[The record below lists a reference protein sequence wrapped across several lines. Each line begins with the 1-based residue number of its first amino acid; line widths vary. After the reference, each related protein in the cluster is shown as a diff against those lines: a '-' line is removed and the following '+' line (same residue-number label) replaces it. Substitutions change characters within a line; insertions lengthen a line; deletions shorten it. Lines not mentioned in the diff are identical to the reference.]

1 MLQVRRL
8 EKIIEN
14 RSALYIE
21 ELDIQAGDVVAVVG
35 LTGSGKTLLIRLLSG
50 TMVPSGGKVL
60 LDGQDIHQSPQV
72 RACIGVLFQEDLLY
86 ERQTA
91 QDNLEL
97 YCQLHKLPRSRA
109 SEVLEQV
116 GMSDQA
122 RQRVSKLAPSAQ
134 RRLAFART
142 LVGRPSILL
151 LDQPTLRTDLDTQ
164 ALFGR
169 LIIQVASEGIGV
181 LMTEEDLAWAGKFCT
196 HIVELEDGRVTGSR
210 ARERESE
217 QAGPAAPEHLT
228 PYKVPARK
236 EDRIMLYDPG
246 DILYASSRDGKTYL
260 RTATEEAITNLT
272 LQELEMRL
280 AGRGFFKAHRA
291 YLVNLQH
298 IKAVIQYTRNSYT
311 LQLNDTQ
318 GTMIPLS
325 KQSEKELQS
334 LLGY

>member
-8 EKIIEN
+8 EKILEN

-21 ELDIQAGDVVAVVG
+21 QLDINAGDVVAVVG
-35 LTGSGKTLLIRLLSG
+35 LSSSGKTLLIRLLSG
-50 TMVPSGGKVL
+50 TLVPSGGKVL
-60 LDGQDIHQSPQV
+60 LDGQDIHQSTGA
-72 RACIGVLFQEDLLY
+72 RTRIGVLFQEDLLY
-86 ERQTA
+86 ERQTP
-91 QDNLEL
+91 QENLEL

-109 SEVLEQV
+109 SEVLELV

-134 RRLAFART
+134 RRLAFARA
-142 LVGRPSILL
+142 LIGHPPILL
-151 LDQPTLRTDLDTQ
+151 FDQPTLRADLVTQ
-164 ALFGR
+164 TLFAR
-169 LIIQVASEGIGV
+169 LITQMASEGAGV
-181 LMTEEDLAWAGKFCT
+181 LLTEEDLAWAGKFCT
-196 HIVELEDGRVTGSR
+196 HIVELEDGHITSYR
-210 ARERESE
+210 ARESE
-217 QAGPAAPEHLT
+217 QAGPAAPEQLT

-236 EDRIMLYDPG
+236 EDRIMLYDPSE
-246 DILYASSRDGKTYL
+246 ILYASSRDSKTYL
-260 RTATEEAITNLT
+260 RTASEEAVTNLT

-280 AGRGFFKAHRA
+280 VGRGFFKAHRA

-298 IKAVIQYTRNSYT
+298 IKSVIQYTRNSYI
-311 LQLNDTQ
+311 LQLSDEQ

>member
-14 RSALYIE
+14 RSVLYIE
-21 ELDIQAGDVVAVVG
+21 QLDINARDVVAVVG

-50 TMVPSGGKVL
+50 TLVPSGGKVL
-60 LDGQDIHQSPQV
+60 LDGQDIHQSPKA
-72 RACIGVLFQEDLLY
+72 RAGIGVLFQEDLLY

-109 SEVLEQV
+109 NEVLEQV

-122 RQRVSKLAPSAQ
+122 RQRVAKLAPSAQ
-134 RRLAFART
+134 RRLAFARA
-142 LVGRPSILL
+142 LIGRPTILL
-151 LDQPTLRTDLDTQ
+151 LDQPTLRTDLDIQ

-169 LIIQVASEGIGV
+169 LIAQATGEGAGV
-181 LMTEEDLAWAGKFCT
+181 LVS
-196 HIVELEDGRVTGSR
+196 IVSNR
-210 ARERESE
+210 ARVSE
-217 QAGPAAPEHLT
+217 QVGPTTPEHLT

-260 RTATEEAITNLT
+260 RTATEEAITGLT

-280 AGRGFFKAHRA
+280 VGRGFFKAHRA

-311 LQLNDTQ
+311 LQLNDEQ

-334 LLGY
+334 LPGY

>member
-14 RSALYIE
+14 RSALYVE
-21 ELDIQAGDVVAVVG
+21 QLDINAGDVVAVVG

-50 TMVPSGGKVL
+50 TLAPSGGKVL
-60 LDGQDIHQSPQV
+60 LDGQDIHQSPGA
-72 RACIGVLFQEDLLY
+72 RARIGVLFQEDLLY

-97 YCQLHKLPRSRA
+97 YCQLHRLSRSRA

-142 LVGRPSILL
+142 LVGCPSTLL

-164 ALFGR
+164 TLFAR
-169 LIIQVASEGIGV
+169 LITQVANEGAGV
-181 LMTEEDLAWAGKFCT
+181 LVTEEDLGWAGKFCT
-196 HIVELEDGRVTGSR
+196 HIVELEAGRVASNR
-210 ARERESE
+210 ARESE

-260 RTATEEAITNLT
+260 RTTTEEAITNLT

-311 LQLNDTQ
+311 LQLNDEQ

>member
-8 EKIIEN
+8 EKIVEN

-21 ELDIQAGDVVAVVG
+21 QLDINAGDVVAVVG
-35 LTGSGKTLLIRLLSG
+35 LSSSGKTLLIRLLSG
-50 TMVPSGGKVL
+50 TLVPSGGKVL
-60 LDGQDIHQSPQV
+60 LDGQDIHQSPGA
-72 RACIGVLFQEDLLY
+72 RTRIGVLFQEDLLY
-86 ERQTA
+86 ERQTPRE
-91 QDNLEL
+91 NLEL
-97 YCQLHKLPRSRA
+97 YGQLHKLPRSRA
-109 SEVLEQV
+109 GEVLELV

-134 RRLAFART
+134 RRLAFARA
-142 LVGRPSILL
+142 LIGHPPILL
-151 LDQPTLRTDLDTQ
+151 FDQPTLRADLDTQ
-164 ALFGR
+164 TLFAR
-169 LIIQVASEGIGV
+169 LITQMASEGAGV
-181 LMTEEDLAWAGKFCT
+181 LLTEEDLAWAGKFCT
-196 HIVELEDGRVTGSR
+196 HIVELEDGHITSYR
-210 ARERESE
+210 ARESE
-217 QAGPAAPEHLT
+217 QAGPAAAEQLT

-236 EDRIMLYDPG
+236 EDRIMLYDPSE
-246 DILYASSRDGKTYL
+246 ILYASSRDSKTYL
-260 RTATEEAITNLT
+260 RTASEEAVTNLT

-280 AGRGFFKAHRA
+280 VGRGFFKAHRA

-311 LQLNDTQ
+311 LQLSDEQ